1 MTDTD
6 QAASAI
12 GRGSSNAFAY
22 RPYTFYWLSRVLGTF
37 AVQIL
42 SVSVGWTVYDLTR
55 DPLALGF
62 VGLVQFVPSLVL
74 VLFTGTVADRFS
86 RRKIMG
92 LCLAVEGLCALAL
105 LVLTLNAAH
114 VVWPIFVT
122 LFVLGVARAFF
133 APAMQALVPNLVPPH
148 ALASAVSWNTS
159 SWQLAS
165 IIGPVAGGLLYGV
178 SAPTAYGT
186 AVVMIAAA
194 GACILLVPK
203 QPRRAAAAEPAWDAL
218 SAGFRYVFSNR
229 IVLGAVSLDLF
240 AVLLG
245 GAIALMP
252 VYARDILDVGPW
264 GLGMMRAAPGVG
276 ALLVAGALV
285 VWPVRSHAG
294 LWMFLAV
301 AGFGLATIAFGVSVT
316 PWLSILM
323 LAAMGAT
330 DMISVYVRETMIQ
343 LATPDDVRGRVN
355 AVNMVFVGASNE
367 LGEFRAGVMAAAI
380 GVVPAVV
387 IGGVGSVAVAALWA
401 RWFPELR
408 KVQRLDRL

>member
-1 MTDTD
+1 
-6 QAASAI
+6 
-12 GRGSSNAFAY
+12 
-22 RPYTFYWLSRVLGTF
+22 
-37 AVQIL
+37 
-42 SVSVGWTVYDLTR
+42 
-55 DPLALGF
+55 
-62 VGLVQFVPSLVL
+62 
-74 VLFTGTVADRFS
+74 
-86 RRKIMG
+86 
-92 LCLAVEGLCALAL
+92 
-105 LVLTLNAAH
+105 
-114 VVWPIFVT
+114 
-122 LFVLGVARAFF
+122 
-133 APAMQALVPNLVPPH
+133 
-148 ALASAVSWNTS
+148 
-159 SWQLAS
+159 
-165 IIGPVAGGLLYGV
+165 
-178 SAPTAYGT
+178 
-186 AVVMIAAA
+186 MIAAA